1 MTTQTWT
8 VSDVRVETPLIH
20 RIGLVAPRGEALPPL
35 ASGAA
40 WRAFYGCSCGPSK
53 PPNAKDAKDAKDSQR
68 VQQIQKFN

>member
-35 ASGAA
+35 ASGAHLQVMVPGLPE
-40 WRAFYGCSCGPSK
+40 R
-53 PPNAKDAKDAKDSQR
+53 R
-68 VQQIQKFN
+68 